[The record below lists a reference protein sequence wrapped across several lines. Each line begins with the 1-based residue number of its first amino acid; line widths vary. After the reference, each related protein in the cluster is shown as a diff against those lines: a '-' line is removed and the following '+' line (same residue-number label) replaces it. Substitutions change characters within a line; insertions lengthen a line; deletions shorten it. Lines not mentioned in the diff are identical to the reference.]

1 MKRYCKKCGA
11 LLNDGAV
18 FCARCGYRAESNT
31 RPAQPAQRQTHQ
43 PQQPMPQQTRQPQQP
58 MPQQTRQPV
67 NPPQAY
73 RQSQQTAPPK
83 PAKQPKPKKK
93 AQTST
98 KKRSRIVAV
107 VIASI
112 AVVLIGAFVV
122 TAFFAPGFLV
132 KPQKNQNTVTTSSE
146 NALAMLEYTRQLE
159 DSGNHDAA
167 AQIYSMLPDAV
178 KEGAAEEGK
187 KVVDDSTEKEIID
200 GPGRARDILN
210 DINKITEE

>member
-31 RPAQPAQRQTHQ
+31 RPAQPAQRQT
-43 PQQPMPQQTRQPQQP
+43 RQ
-58 MPQQTRQPV
+58 PQQTRQPV

-132 KPQKNQNTVTTSSE
+132 KPQNNQNTVTTSSE
-146 NALAMLEYTRQLE
+146 NALAMLEYARQLE
-159 DSGNHDAA
+159 ESGNHDAA

-178 KEGAAEEGK
+178 KEGSAEEGK

>member
-31 RPAQPAQRQTHQ
+31 RPAQPAQRQT
-43 PQQPMPQQTRQPQQP
+43 RQ
-58 MPQQTRQPV
+58 PQQTRQPV

-132 KPQKNQNTVTTSSE
+132 KPQNNQNTVTTSSE
-146 NALAMLEYTRQLE
+146 NALAMLEYARQLE
-159 DSGNHDAA
+159 ESGNHDAA

>member
-31 RPAQPAQRQTHQ
+31 RPAQPAQRQT
-43 PQQPMPQQTRQPQQP
+43 RQ
-58 MPQQTRQPV
+58 PQQTRQPV

-146 NALAMLEYTRQLE
+146 NALAMLEYARQLE
-159 DSGNHDAA
+159 ESGNHDAA

>member
-31 RPAQPAQRQTHQ
+31 RPAQPAQRQT
-43 PQQPMPQQTRQPQQP
+43 RQ
-58 MPQQTRQPV
+58 PQQTRQPV

-132 KPQKNQNTVTTSSE
+132 KPQNNQNTVTTSSE
-146 NALAMLEYTRQLE
+146 NALAMLEYARQLE
-159 DSGNHDAA
+159 ESGNHDAA

-200 GPGRARDILN
+200 GPGKARDILN